1 MNVFTTRLLYS
12 LLALTGISAVFYT
25 TSYRYVH
32 DLLPAVAYNLP
43 ADVSGDERESEGEED
58 EITLEERA
66 LITQD
71 RIDFEFDMR
80 KDPATGQIPEGI
92 RQMELAQ
99 AFRAPVQNPSQ
110 RSAAFSVT
118 ERGPNNLGGR
128 TRAIVFDT
136 RYASN
141 STIMAGGVSS
151 GVYRTTNGGTTWS
164 KVSSNDEI
172 HNVTAIAQDTRSGQ
186 EDTWYYATGEASGNS
201 ASLGSLYYGT
211 GIWKSTDNG
220 STWTFLGNSNTG
232 SLESFDECADFIS
245 KLVVDPTN
253 GDVYAASLGEILR
266 SQDGG
271 STWTAVLG
279 PGCASTSNMTDIV
292 VTSAGRLYAAFSG
305 TLASTIDGVWT
316 STTGDVASWTRIAGN
331 GTPGTWS
338 TSGNYGR
345 VVLAI
350 APSDE
355 DILYALYDNDFSS
368 DCAGTAGVEAD
379 LFHWD
384 QGTTTWTDLTANLP
398 DETGCSDGNDPFA
411 IQGGYDLVVAVKPD
425 NASTVFVGGTNIYRS
440 TDGFTSTGN
449 TTRIG
454 GYASAGGYAK
464 YTNHHP
470 DIHVLTFAPNNN
482 DVLYSGT
489 DGGVH
494 SADITAGTPSWTSLN
509 NDYVTYQYYHVAIDP
524 TVGSDYVIG
533 GAQDNGTTESST
545 GTSHTEIGS
554 GDGVAVG
561 ISTGGINYFGS
572 QNGTL
577 RRNGTFITPSG
588 ASTSIFVTYFFL
600 DPDNT
605 EILYFA
611 GGTDL
616 FRTTAASSV
625 ASGTWTTMTGV
636 GGAVG
641 GNIRSLA
648 VTRGSGYGSSDAGR
662 VLYIGTQ
669 VGEVFRL
676 NDPAFGAAATAPT
689 DITPGTASAGI
700 VSSIAVNPNDDN
712 EILVTYSNYGI
723 NSVYHTTN
731 ANSATPTWSLVEG
744 NISLASFR
752 SASIIVEGGITYY
765 IVGTSIGLYCTSTL
779 NAGSTTWTRIGSTS
793 IGYALTSSLALRS
806 SDNFLLAGTHGN
818 GMFMVEPPRDPEIYF
833 TLTSS
838 STTETTTSTT
848 SCRDYTDITVEMS
861 IAAAPTGDATVTI
874 NLAGTATEG
883 TDYDILNPSKQ
894 LTFPDG
900 SVATQDVD
908 IRIYD
913 DSGDESAETIILTF
927 VISGTTDATT
937 ASYSQTHT
945 LTIND
950 DDTGPVAS
958 FTIFT
963 EDFETAISFG
973 SLGSSSWSRGLFGG
987 SGFNYWFDGANGG
1000 MTGSG
1005 SAYVSDDGVN
1015 PTYDNTVA
1023 EDPLIS
1029 TPQIDGTGYTGQEIT
1044 FDFKCNGESGAD
1056 YGRLYYSLNG
1066 TTFFLIEGTTTAPYV
1081 GVTSAT
1087 TRTVTLPGAVDNT
1100 TYFIGWR
1107 WTNNANSTGSNPAFT
1122 IDNVD
1127 IHTTGG
1133 TSIESVL
1140 NSTDSQYFGPYETVH
1155 FYDGSEIVLSLT
1167 NNSSYD
1173 YGCTS
1178 VTVDRAGTG
1187 AQSAWSLT
1195 AGHELADKTYLVT
1208 PTNNS
1213 PGGGDSYDITLYYT
1227 DAEFTGWVAN
1237 SNVAYT
1243 TSDFKL
1249 VKSVGPISGLSPA
1262 NQNATLNASVSYAAL
1277 GSNHT
1282 FTATFTGGFS
1292 GFGGGNP
1299 STPLPV
1305 EVLDFAGKESEDG
1318 VNLTWRTG
1326 WELNNDKFEVER
1338 SEDGRAFSAIG
1349 TVKGSGTTQKPVDY
1363 HFLDETPITGVNF
1376 YRLRQIDF
1384 DGKFDYS
1391 EIVQVRVVGQNRVS
1405 IAPNPFSGF
1414 LNIEI
1419 LASGPA
1425 VSKFRLFAPDGK
1437 LVLSRN
1443 FSFEGRL
1450 SEKIDLP
1457 NLPRGVYIYQIENQ
1471 DKTYTGKLVH
1481 Q

>member
-1 MNVFTTRLLYS
+1 MNLFTNRVLIAFLV
-12 LLALTGISAVFYT
+12 LALTATVFYT
-25 TSYRYVH
+25 TTSRYWANRNTLIAH
-32 DLLPAVAYNLP
+32 DIPLHME
-43 ADVSGDERESEGEED
+43 DEGEED
-58 EITLEERA
+58 EPTLEERA
-66 LITQD
+66 LFVD
-71 RIDFEFDMR
+71 ARIQFEYDMM

-92 RQMELAQ
+92 RQIELSQ
-99 AFRAPVQNPSQ
+99 AYRAPVQNPSQ
-110 RSAAFSVT
+110 RSSAFTVT

-128 TRAIVFDT
+128 TRAIAFDT

-141 STIMAGGVSS
+141 STILAGGVSS
-151 GVYRTTNGGTTWS
+151 GVYRTTNGGTTWT

-172 HNVTAIAQDTRSGQ
+172 HNVTAIVQDTRSGQ

-201 ASLGSLYYGT
+201 ASLSNNSLYFGT

-220 STWTFLGNSNTG
+220 DTWTFLGNSNTG
-232 SLESFDECADFIS
+232 SLESFDNCADFIS

-253 GDVYAASLGEILR
+253 GDIYAAALGEILR

-271 STWTAVLG
+271 STWSLVLG
-279 PGCASTSNMTDIV
+279 PGCGSPSNMTDIV
-292 VTSAGRLYAAFSG
+292 VTSTGRLYAAFSG
-305 TLASTIDGVWT
+305 VLSSTIDGVWT

-350 APSDE
+350 APSNE
-355 DILYALYDNDFSS
+355 NILYALYDNDFSS

-379 LFHWD
+379 FFQWN
-384 QGTTTWTDLTANLP
+384 QGTTTWTDLSANLP

-440 TDGFTSTGN
+440 TDGFTSTSN

-454 GYASAGGYAK
+454 GYANTSGYAK

-470 DIHVLTFAPNNN
+470 DIHALTFAPNNN

-489 DGGVH
+489 DGGIH

-524 TVGSDYVIG
+524 TTGSDVVIG
-533 GAQDNGTTESST
+533 GAQDNGTTSSSS
-545 GTSHTEIGS
+545 GTTHSEIGS

-561 ISTGGINYFGS
+561 ISSGGTNFYGS

-577 RRNGTFITPSG
+577 RRNGTYITPSG
-588 ASTSIFVTYFFL
+588 ASTSIFVTYFLL

-616 FRTTAASSV
+616 FRTTAASTV
-625 ASGTWTTMTGV
+625 TSGTWTTMTGV
-636 GGAVG
+636 GSAVG
-641 GNIRSLA
+641 DNIRSLA
-648 VTRGSGYGSSDAGR
+648 VTRGSGYGSTDAGR

-689 DITPGTASAGI
+689 DITPGTAGSGI
-700 VSSIAVNPNDDN
+700 VSSIAVNPNDAN
-712 EILVTYSNYGI
+712 EILVTYSNYNT

-744 NISLASFR
+744 NISTASFR
-752 SASIIVEGGITYY
+752 SASILEEGGITYY
-765 IVGTSIGLYCTSTL
+765 VVGTSIGLYCTSTL
-779 NAGSTTWTRIGSTS
+779 NGGSTTWTRIGSTS
-793 IGYALTSSLALRS
+793 IGYALTSSLALRAD
-806 SDNFLLAGTHGN
+806 DNFLLAGTHGN
-818 GMFMVEPPRDPEIYF
+818 GMFMVEPPRGPEISF
-833 TLTSS
+833 VLTSS
-838 STTETTTSTT
+838 STTEATAATT
-848 SCRDYTDITVEMS
+848 SCRDYTDITVTMQ

-883 TDYDILNPSKQ
+883 TDYDILNVSKQ
-894 LTFPDG
+894 LTFPDA
-900 SVATQDVD
+900 SIATQDVD

-913 DSGDESAETIILTF
+913 DSGDESAETIVLTY
-927 VISGTTDATT
+927 VISGTTDATA
-937 ASYSQTHT
+937 ASYNQSHT
-945 LTIND
+945 ITLND
-950 DDTGPVAS
+950 NDTGPVAG
-958 FTIFT
+958 FTLFT
-963 EDFETAISFG
+963 EDFETALVYG
-973 SLGSSSWSRGLFGG
+973 ALGSSNWSRGLFGG
-987 SGFNYWFDGANGG
+987 ATGANLWEDGANGG
-1000 MTGSG
+1000 MTGTG
-1005 SAYVSDDGVN
+1005 SAYASSDGIN
-1015 PTYDNTVA
+1015 ATYDNTTV
-1023 EDPLIS
+1023 DDVILS
-1029 TPQIDGTGYTGQEIT
+1029 TPQIDGTAYSGMEVS

-1066 TTFFLIEGTTTAPYV
+1066 TSFTLIEGTTTAPYV

-1087 TRTVTLPGAVDNT
+1087 PRTVTIPAAVDNST
-1100 TYFIGWR
+1100 FFIGWR
-1107 WTNNANSTGSNPAFT
+1107 WTNDANGVGSNPGFV

-1127 IHTTGG
+1127 VHTTGG
-1133 TSIESVL
+1133 TNVETVL
-1140 NSTDSQYFGPYETVH
+1140 NSTDSQYFGPFETVH
-1155 FYDGSEIVLSLT
+1155 YYDGSEIVLSLT
-1167 NNSSYD
+1167 NNSAYD

-1195 AGHELADKTYLVT
+1195 AGHELADKTFIIT

-1237 SNVAYT
+1237 SNPAYT

-1262 NQNATLNASVSYAAL
+1262 NQNATLNLAVTYAAL
-1277 GSNHT
+1277 GSNHA
-1282 FTATFTGGFS
+1282 FTANFTGGFS

-1299 STPLPV
+1299 NTPLPV
-1305 EVLDFAGKESEDG
+1305 ELLTFTGEENAGTVELE
-1318 VNLTWRTG
+1318 WRTG
-1326 WELNNDKFEVER
+1326 WELNNDRFEVER
-1338 SEDGRAFSAIG
+1338 SADGVAFETIG
-1349 TVKGSGTTQKPVDY
+1349 QVKGKGNSQVPVTY
-1363 HFLDETPITGVNF
+1363 HFPDNNPLSGSNF
-1376 YRLRQIDF
+1376 YRLRQVDF
-1384 DGKFDYS
+1384 DGKFVYS
-1391 EIVQVRVVGQNRVS
+1391 DIVEVWLAKDFNVR
-1405 IAPNPFSGF
+1405 IAPNPFSDF
-1414 LNIEI
+1414 LTVEMFAGEKTEST
-1419 LASGPA
+1419 L
-1425 VSKFRLFAPDGK
+1425 KLFSTDGK
-1437 LVLSRN
+1437 EVFVKKWN
-1443 FSFEGRL
+1443 YEGRL
-1450 SEKIDLP
+1450 NEKLAIPVLP
-1457 NLPRGVYIYQIENQ
+1457 QGIYIYQIENLE
-1471 DKTYTGKLVH
+1471 KIYTGKLIRR
-1481 Q
+1481 

>member
-1 MNVFTTRLLYS
+1 MPKTNFYS
-12 LLALTGISAVFYT
+12 EKLTEKAYDIF
-25 TSYRYVH
+25 
-32 DLLPAVAYNLP
+32 PAINAEKKHKLTP
-43 ADVSGDERESEGEED
+43 
-58 EITLEERA
+58 EERA
-66 LITQD
+66 RFTQE
-71 RIDFEFDMR
+71 RFQFEFDML

-92 RQMELAQ
+92 RQLELSQ
-99 AFRAPVQNPSQ
+99 AYRAPVQNPSQ

-128 TRAIVFDT
+128 TRAITFDT

-141 STIMAGGVSS
+141 TTILAGGVSS
-151 GVYRTTNGGTTWS
+151 GVFRTTNGGTTWT
-164 KVSSNDEI
+164 KVSSDDEI

-186 EDTWYYATGEASGNS
+186 EDIWYYATGEAIGNS
-201 ASLGSLYYGT
+201 ASLGSSYYGT

-220 STWTFLGNSNTG
+220 TTWTFLGNSNTG
-232 SLESFDECADFIS
+232 SLVSFDECADFIS

-253 GDVYAASLGEILR
+253 GDVYAAALGEILR

-271 STWTAVLG
+271 TNWSSVLG
-279 PGCASTSNMTDIV
+279 PGCSSTSNVTDLV
-292 VTSAGRLYAAFSG
+292 VTSTGRLYAAFSG
-305 TLASTIDGVWT
+305 VLASTIDGVWT
-316 STTGDVASWTRIAGN
+316 STTGDFGDWTRIAGD

-368 DCAGTAGVEAD
+368 ACAGTAGVEAD
-379 LFHWD
+379 LFQWD

-398 DETGCSDGNDPFA
+398 DETGCSNGNDPFA

-440 TDGFTSTGN
+440 TDGFTSTSN

-454 GYASAGGYAK
+454 GYANTSGYAK

-489 DGGVH
+489 DGGIH
-494 SADITAGTPSWTSLN
+494 SADITAGTPAWTSLN

-524 TVGSDYVIG
+524 TVSSDYVIG
-533 GAQDNGTTESST
+533 GAQDNGTTESSS

-561 ISTGGINYFGS
+561 IATSGENYFGS
-572 QNGTL
+572 QNGALYRDGST
-577 RRNGTFITPSG
+577 ITPSG
-588 ASTSIFVTYFFL
+588 ASASIFVTYFLL

-605 EILYFA
+605 EILYYA
-611 GGTDL
+611 GGTEL
-616 FRTTAASSV
+616 YRTTSASTV
-625 ASGTWTTMTGV
+625 ASGSWTEMTGV
-636 GGAVG
+636 QATVG
-641 GNIRSLA
+641 GNVRSLA
-648 VTRGSGYGSSDAGR
+648 VTRGSGYGSTDAGR

-689 DITPGTASAGI
+689 DITPGTAGVGV

-723 NSVYHTTN
+723 NSVYHTTD

-744 NISLASFR
+744 NISTTSFR
-752 SASIIVEGGITYY
+752 SASILEEGGITYY

-793 IGYALTSSLALRS
+793 IGYALTSSLALRAT
-806 SDNFLLAGTHGN
+806 DNFLLAGTHGN

-833 TLTSS
+833 TTTTS
-838 STTETTTSTT
+838 STTETTTTSV

-874 NLAGTATEG
+874 NLSGTATEG
-883 TDYDILNPSKQ
+883 SDYDILNASNQ

-908 IRIYD
+908 LRIYD
-913 DSGDESAETIILTF
+913 ESGDESAETIILNF
-927 VISGTTDATT
+927 VVSGVTDAVG
-937 ASYSQTHT
+937 AAYNQTHT
-945 LTIND
+945 LTLND
-950 DDTGPVAS
+950 NDTGPAAS
-958 FTIFT
+958 FTLFT
-963 EDFETAISFG
+963 EDFETALSYG
-973 SLGSSSWSRGLFGG
+973 SLGSSNWSRGLFGG
-987 SGFNYWFDGANGG
+987 SGFNYWFDGTNGG

-1015 PTYDNTVA
+1015 PTYDNTAA

-1029 TPQIDGTGYTGQEIT
+1029 TPQIDATAYAGQEIT

-1081 GVTSAT
+1081 GVTTAT
-1087 TRTVTLPGAVDNT
+1087 TRTVTLPAAVDNT

-1107 WTNNANSTGSNPAFT
+1107 WTNNANSVGSDPAFV
-1122 IDNVD
+1122 IDNIDV
-1127 IHTTGG
+1127 HTTGG
-1133 TSIESVL
+1133 TGIETVL
-1140 NSTDSQYFGPYETVH
+1140 NATDEQYFGPFETVH
-1155 FYDGSEIVLSLT
+1155 FYDGTDVVVSLT
-1167 NNSSYD
+1167 NNSAYD

-1178 VTVDRAGTG
+1178 VTVDRAGSG
-1187 AQSAWSLT
+1187 AQPAWSLT
-1195 AGHELADKTYLVT
+1195 AGHELADKTFLIT

-1227 DAEFTGWVAN
+1227 DTEFDGWVAN
-1237 SNVAYT
+1237 SNLAYT
-1243 TSDFKL
+1243 TSDFKM

-1262 NQNATLNASVSYAAL
+1262 NQNATLNSSVTYGAL
-1277 GSNHT
+1277 GDNHT

-1299 STPLPV
+1299 SSPLPV
-1305 EVLDFAGKESEDG
+1305 ELLSFTGEEKKGAVD
-1318 VNLTWRTG
+1318 LTWRTA
-1326 WELNNDKFEVER
+1326 WELNNDRFEVEK
-1338 SEDGRAFSAIG
+1338 SADGKAFTKIG
-1349 TVKGSGTTQKPVDY
+1349 QVKGMGYSQQPVKYSFNDPQP
-1363 HFLDETPITGVNF
+1363 FSGVNF

-1384 DGKFDYS
+1384 DGRFDYS
-1391 EIVQVRVVGQNRVS
+1391 NIIQVWVLGENTVS
-1405 IAPNPFSGF
+1405 VTPNPFTDF
-1414 LNIEI
+1414 LRIEMY
-1419 LASGPA
+1419 AGERKESTF
-1425 VSKFRLFAPDGK
+1425 KLFASDGK
-1437 LVLSRN
+1437 LILSRN
-1443 FSFEGRL
+1443 WIYEGKL
-1450 SEKIDLP
+1450 KETVPLP
-1457 NLPRGVYIYQIENQ
+1457 VLPRGIYIYQIENQ
-1471 DKTYTGKLVH
+1471 GKTFGGKLIRD
-1481 Q
+1481 